1 MKPRLQEE
9 YEKNI
14 IPALNKE
21 FGFKNPHEVPKLD
34 KIVLN
39 MGCGDASNDRGLL
52 NEAAEAMTMIAG
64 QKAVITKA
72 RKSNAS
78 FKIRDGMNIG
88 CKVTLRG
95 KRMYEFLDRLVTI
108 AMPRIRDFRGI
119 NGKSFDGNGNYAMG
133 IKEHIIF
140 PEINYDKVNKV
151 RGMDIIVCT
160 TAKNDNEAKELL
172 KHFKFPFRDNK
183 EG

>member
-1 MKPRLQEE
+1 MTQTKARLQEE
-9 YEKNI
+9 YESQI
-14 IPALNKE
+14 IKAMNEK
-21 FGFKNPHEVPKLD
+21 FGYNNPHEVPKLD

-52 NEAAEAMTMIAG
+52 NEAVEAMTLIAG

-95 KRMYEFLDRLVTI
+95 KRMYEFLDRLITI

-119 NGKSFDGNGNYAMG
+119 NGKSFDGNGNYAMS

-140 PEINYDKVNKV
+140 PEQAHSKYSVSSV
-151 RGMDIIVCT
+151 
-160 TAKNDNEAKELL
+160 
-172 KHFKFPFRDNK
+172 PS
-183 EG
+183 